1 MKSTRVLVLLLLAS
15 IPAFRTDETDDT
27 KQGQETTRTT
37 KPTVPSAETGDKKK
51 EQETTQTTKPT
62 VPSAETG
69 DKKKE
74 QETTQTTKPTVPSAE
89 TGDKKQ
95 GQEIT
100 QTTKP
105 TDSPARSDDT
115 DDKTKDQGASQ
126 PNNSTNSP
134 ARSDDTDDKT
144 KDQGASQ
151 PNNSTTMQNQPL
163 QPRSSHLPN
172 QSNHNDTSSSPG
184 PDDTEES
191 KINKGKVTSVTENPQ
206 PEKENPKENG
216 AGSHTGSDEKVP
228 PTKSDNKLWWILLP
242 VTLITGAAVATFLKF
257 KHKRVN
263 ECTETIDNGTENASF
278 QSRPESTKDGVM
290 LLGVKSSGGEENA
303 AAR

>member
-15 IPAFRTDETDDT
+15 IPAFRTDETGDK
-27 KQGQETTRTT
+27 KQGQEI
-37 KPTVPSAETGDKKK
+37 
-51 EQETTQTTKPT
+51 TQTTN
-62 VPSAETG
+62 
-69 DKKKE
+69 
-74 QETTQTTKPTVPSAE
+74 PTVPSAE

-100 QTTKP
+100 QTSNPTVPSAETGDKKQGQEITQTSNP

-151 PNNSTTMQNQPL
+151 PNNST
-163 QPRSSHLPN
+163 S
-172 QSNHNDTSSSPG
+172 
-184 PDDTEES
+184 
-191 KINKGKVTSVTENPQ
+191 KVTSVTENPQ